1 MSLDPD
7 ATVLV
12 VGGGLAG
19 LRAVETLRAEGQ
31 RGRLVLAGAEL
42 HPPYDR
48 PPLSKQFLAGTWG
61 LDRVVLRGD
70 DKLTALGVE
79 LRLGNRAVSLDTAE
93 HEVCFA
99 DGRRVRFDGLVLATG
114 AQPRTLV
121 GTEGFAGVHVL
132 RTLDDCLSLAGDSA
146 DPARRVVVVGAGFIG
161 SEVAA
166 TFHGTG
172 RDVTVVEALPVPLA
186 RVLGQ
191 EMGEACAGLHRS
203 HGVDLRTGTAVAA
216 IRTDTDTDS
225 DTGTSTDGGAGR
237 VTGVELL
244 DGTVIPADVVLIAI
258 GVRPTTD
265 WLEGSGLELRDGV
278 VADATLHAADGV
290 VVAGDMARWWDED
303 YGMER
308 RVEHWTNAAEQG
320 AHAARSLLA
329 GRRGA
334 EAYRP
339 VPYFWSDQ
347 YDVKIQMIGIPDP
360 DDTVEVV
367 EGSVEGGRFVA
378 IYGRQGRLSA
388 ALGFGRPRQLMGFRP
403 LLERRAPFDEARVL
417 LSA

>member
-1 MSLDPD
+1 MSLDRD

-19 LRAVETLRAEGQ
+19 LRAVETLRAEGHN
-31 RGRLVLAGAEL
+31 GPLVLAGGEP

-70 DKLTALGVE
+70 EKLAELGIDV
-79 LRLGNRAVSLDTAE
+79 RLGHRAESLDAAGRQ
-93 HEVCFA
+93 VRFD
-99 DGRRVRFDGLVLATG
+99 DGSTVRFDGLVLATG
-114 AQPRTLV
+114 AKPRTMA
-121 GTEGFAGVHVL
+121 GTDDIAGVHVL
-132 RTLDDCLSLAGDSA
+132 RTLDDCLALAEDTA
-146 DPARRVVVVGAGFIG
+146 DPAKRVVVVGAGFIG

-166 TFHGTG
+166 TFHGQG
-172 RDVTVVEALPVPLA
+172 RVVTVVEALPVPLA

-191 EMGEACAGLHRS
+191 QMGEACAALHRS
-203 HGVDLRTGTAVAA
+203 RDVDLRTGTAVAA
-216 IRTDTDTDS
+216 LRTEAD
-225 DTGTSTDGGAGR
+225 DGRRR

-244 DGTVIPADVVLIAI
+244 DGSVIPAEVVLVAI
-258 GVRPTTD
+258 GVTPITQ
-265 WLEGSGLELRDGV
+265 WLDGSGLEVRDGV
-278 VADATLHAADGV
+278 VADAGLHAADEV

-303 YGMER
+303 YGVER

-329 GRRGA
+329 GRKEA
-334 EAYRP
+334 TAYRP

-360 DDTVEVV
+360 DDAVEVV
-367 EGSVEGGRFVA
+367 EGSAQSGRFVA
-378 IYGRQGRLSA
+378 IYCRHGKLSA
-388 ALGFGRPRQLMGFRP
+388 ALAFGRPRQLMGFHP
-403 LLERRAPFDEARVL
+403 LLERRASFDEARGL

>member
-1 MSLDPD
+1 VSLDPD
-7 ATVLV
+7 ATIVV

-19 LRAVETLRAEGQ
+19 LRAVETVRSGGHAGPV
-31 RGRLVLAGAEL
+31 VLAGAER

-70 DKLTALGVE
+70 DKLAALDVD
-79 LRLGNRAVSLDTAE
+79 LRLGCRAVSLDAAG
-93 HEVCFA
+93 HEVRFD
-99 DGRRVRFDGLVLATG
+99 DGSVVRFDGLILATG
-114 AQPRTLV
+114 AQPRTMAD
-121 GTEGFAGVHVL
+121 TEGITGVHVL
-132 RTLDDCLSLAGDSA
+132 RTLDDCLSLAEETA

-166 TFHGTG
+166 TFHGKG

-186 RVLGQ
+186 RVLGE

-203 HGVDLRTGTAVAA
+203 HGADLRTGVAVAGL
-216 IRTDTDTDS
+216 RTTPDG
-225 DTGTSTDGGAGR
+225 TGSR
-237 VTGVELL
+237 VSGVQLL
-244 DGTVIPADVVLIAI
+244 DGTTIPADVVLVAI
-258 GVRPTTD
+258 GVEPTTE
-265 WLEGSGLELRDGV
+265 WLEGSGLEVRDGV
-278 VADATLHAADGV
+278 IADSGLHAADDV

-303 YGMER
+303 YAVER

-320 AHAARSLLA
+320 VHAARSLLA
-329 GRRGA
+329 GRKGA
-334 EAYRP
+334 EVYRP

-360 DDTVEVV
+360 DDAVEVV
-367 EGSVEGGRFVA
+367 EGSVESGRFVA

>member
-19 LRAVETLRAEGQ
+19 LRAVETLRSEGHA
-31 RGRLVLAGAEL
+31 GPVVLAGAEW

-61 LDRVVLRGD
+61 LDRVVLRED
-70 DKLTALGVE
+70 DKLAALDVD
-79 LRLGNRAVSLDTAE
+79 LRLGCRAASLDAGE
-93 HEVCFA
+93 REVLFD
-99 DGRRVRFDGLVLATG
+99 DGTVVRFDGLVLATG
-114 AQPRTLV
+114 AQPRTMADTK
-121 GTEGFAGVHVL
+121 GITGVHVL
-132 RTLDDCLSLAGDSA
+132 RTLDNCLSLAEDAA

-166 TFHGTG
+166 TFHGKG

-186 RVLGQ
+186 RVLGE

-203 HGVDLRTGTAVAA
+203 HGVDLRTGAAVAGLRA
-216 IRTDTDTDS
+216 TY
-225 DTGTSTDGGAGR
+225 
-237 VTGVELL
+237 
-244 DGTVIPADVVLIAI
+244 DGTGSRVSGVQLIDGTMIPADVVLVAI
-258 GVRPTTD
+258 GVEPTTD
-265 WLEGSGLELRDGV
+265 WLEGSGLEVRDGV
-278 VADATLHAADGV
+278 VADSGLHAADGV

-303 YGMER
+303 YAVER

-320 AHAARSLLA
+320 VHAARSLVA
-329 GRRGA
+329 GRKGS

-360 DDTVEVV
+360 DDAVEVV
-367 EGSVEGGRFVA
+367 EGSVESGRFVA

>member
-1 MSLDPD
+1 MSLDPG
-7 ATVLV
+7 ASVLV

-19 LRAVETLRAEGQ
+19 LRSVESLRAG
-31 RGRLVLAGAEL
+31 GHSGPVVLAGAER

-70 DKLTALGVE
+70 DKLAALGIE
-79 LRLGNRAVSLDTAE
+79 LRLGRRAVSLDADE
-93 HEVCFA
+93 REVHFD
-99 DGRRVRFDGLVLATG
+99 DGSVVGFDGLVVATG
-114 AQPRTLV
+114 AQPRTMA
-121 GTEGFAGVHVL
+121 GTEGITGVHVL
-132 RTLDDCLSLAGDSA
+132 RTLDDCLSLAGDTA
-146 DPARRVVVVGAGFIG
+146 DPATRVVVVGAGFIG

-166 TFHGTG
+166 TFHGKG
-172 RDVTVVEALPVPLA
+172 REVTVVEALPVPLA
-186 RVLGQ
+186 RVLGEQ
-191 EMGEACAGLHRS
+191 MGEVCAGLHRS
-203 HGVDLRTGTAVAA
+203 HGVDLRMGAAVAA
-216 IRTDTDTDS
+216 LRTAS
-225 DTGTSTDGGAGR
+225 DGPGSQVR
-237 VTGVELL
+237 GVQLL
-244 DGTVIPADVVLIAI
+244 DGTMIPADVVLVAI
-258 GVRPTTD
+258 GVEPATD
-265 WLEGSGLELRDGV
+265 WLEGSGLEIRDGV
-278 VADATLHAADGV
+278 VADAGLHAADDV
-290 VVAGDMARWWDED
+290 VVAGDMARWWDDD
-303 YGMER
+303 YAVER

-320 AHAARSLLA
+320 VHAARSLLA
-329 GRRGA
+329 GRKAA

-347 YDVKIQMIGIPDP
+347 YDIKIQMIGIPDP

-367 EGSVEGGRFVA
+367 EGSPESGRLVA